1 MGSCKSCNK
10 NLDITIQISEKVLIN
25 ALDEVF
31 EPIILNNEY
40 STAIKTYVQ
49 KGGYKTKIHYYTIMV
64 KNFKKF
70 NEFLKK
76 EITGLTIDDVNYKNY
91 KIEYI
96 KDNVFKITIEQ

>member
-10 NLDITIQISEKVLIN
+10 NLDVTISISENVAIYSLE
-25 ALDEVF
+25 EVF

-49 KGGYKTKIHYYTIMV
+49 KGHKTKLHYHTITV